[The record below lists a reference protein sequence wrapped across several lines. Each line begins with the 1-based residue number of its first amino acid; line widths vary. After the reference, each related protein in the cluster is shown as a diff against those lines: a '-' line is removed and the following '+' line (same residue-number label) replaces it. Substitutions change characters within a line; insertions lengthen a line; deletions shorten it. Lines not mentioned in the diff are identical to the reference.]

1 MVKKQEVKTAKARAR
16 MIRVSPRK
24 LNLLAES
31 IRGLKAD
38 KAVAQLTFSKKR
50 VAEEAKKV
58 LLSAIANAENNNNM
72 DVDLLVVKEAYV
84 GKAMVMK
91 RFHAGAKGRGNR
103 ILKPFSNMT
112 IVVAER
118 EVAPK
123 AAKATVKAEA
133 PKATAPKKAEA
144 KAAEKTTAPKAKKT
158 TKAKETK

>member
-1 MVKKQEVKTAKARAR
+1 MVKKQEVKTAKAKAR
-16 MIRVSPRK
+16 MIRISPRK

-31 IRGLKAD
+31 IRGLKVG

-58 LLSAIANAENNNNM
+58 LLSAIANAENNHNM
-72 DVDLLVVKEAYV
+72 DADRLVVHEAYV

-91 RFHAGAKGRGNR
+91 RFQAGAKGRGNR

-112 IVVAER
+112 VVVAEQ
-118 EVAPK
+118 E
-123 AAKATVKAEA
+123 
-133 PKATAPKKAEA
+133 TAPK
-144 KAAEKTTAPKAKKT
+144 TAPKAKKT

>member
-1 MVKKQEVKTAKARAR
+1 MVKKQQVKTAKAKAR

-31 IRGLKAD
+31 IRGLKAS

-50 VAEEAKKV
+50 VADEAKKV

-72 DVDLLVVKEAYV
+72 DVDNLVVKEAYV

-112 IVVAER
+112 VVVAEQ
-118 EVAPK
+118 EVAK
-123 AAKATVKAEA
+123 KAEA
-133 PKATAPKKAEA
+133 PKKAAAAKAE
-144 KAAEKTTAPKAKKT
+144 KT

>member
-1 MVKKQEVKTAKARAR
+1 MVKKQEIKTAKAKAR

-31 IRGLKAD
+31 IRGLKAG

-58 LLSAIANAENNNNM
+58 LLSAIANAENNHNM
-72 DVDLLVVKEAYV
+72 DVDRLVVQEAYV

-91 RFHAGAKGRGNR
+91 RFQAGAKGRGNR

-112 IVVAER
+112 VVVAEQA
-118 EVAPK
+118 VAPK
-123 AAKATVKAEA
+123 AAA
-133 PKATAPKKAEA
+133 PKATEQ
-144 KAAEKTTAPKAKKT
+144 KAAAPKAKKT
-158 TKAKETK
+158 TKQKETK

>member
-1 MVKKQEVKTAKARAR
+1 MLKKQEVKTAKAKAR

-31 IRGLKAD
+31 IRGLKAG

-72 DVDLLVVKEAYV
+72 DVDRLVVKEAYV

-112 IVVAER
+112 VVVAEQ
-118 EVAPK
+118 EAAP
-123 AAKATVKAEA
+123 
-133 PKATAPKKAEA
+133 KAEA
-144 KAAEKTTAPKAKKT
+144 KKAETPKAKKT
-158 TKAKETK
+158 TKQKETK

>member
-1 MVKKQEVKTAKARAR
+1 MVKKQEVKTAKAKAR

-31 IRGLKAD
+31 IRGLKAG

-72 DVDLLVVKEAYV
+72 DVDRLVVKEAYV

-112 IVVAER
+112 VVVAEQ
-118 EVAPK
+118 EAAP
-123 AAKATVKAEA
+123 
-133 PKATAPKKAEA
+133 KAEA
-144 KAAEKTTAPKAKKT
+144 KKAEAPKAKKT
-158 TKAKETK
+158 TKQKETK

>member
-1 MVKKQEVKTAKARAR
+1 MVKKEQVKTAQAKAR

-50 VAEEAKKV
+50 VAEEVKKL
-58 LLSAIANAENNNNM
+58 LLSAIANAENNHNM
-72 DVDLLVVKEAYV
+72 DVDRLVVREAYV

-91 RFHAGAKGRGNR
+91 RFQAGAKGRGNR

-112 IVVAER
+112 IVVAEK
-118 EVAPK
+118 EI
-123 AAKATVKAEA
+123 
-133 PKATAPKKAEA
+133 EA
-144 KAAEKTTAPKAKKT
+144 KTTKPVKKT
-158 TKAKETK
+158 TKKEETK

>member
-1 MVKKQEVKTAKARAR
+1 MVKKEQVKTAQAKAR

-50 VAEEAKKV
+50 VAEEAKKL
-58 LLSAIANAENNNNM
+58 LLSAIANAENNHNM
-72 DVDLLVVKEAYV
+72 DVDRLVVREAYV

-91 RFHAGAKGRGNR
+91 RFQAGAKGRGNR

-112 IVVAER
+112 IVVAEK
-118 EVAPK
+118 EIE
-123 AAKATVKAEA
+123 AKATKPV
-133 PKATAPKKAEA
+133 
-144 KAAEKTTAPKAKKT
+144 KKT
-158 TKAKETK
+158 TKKEETK

>member
-1 MVKKQEVKTAKARAR
+1 MVTKKTVKTAQAKAR

-31 IRGLKAD
+31 IRGLKAS

-72 DVDLLVVKEAYV
+72 DVDCLVVKEAFV

-91 RFHAGAKGRGNR
+91 RFHAAAKGRGNR

-112 IVVAER
+112 VIVAE
-118 EVAPK
+118 EQVAPK
-123 AAKATVKAEA
+123 AAKKSAT
-133 PKATAPKKAEA
+133 
-144 KAAEKTTAPKAKKT
+144 KAKTT

>member
-1 MVKKQEVKTAKARAR
+1 MVKKQETKTAKAKAR

-31 IRGLKAD
+31 IRGLKAG

-58 LLSAIANAENNNNM
+58 LLSAIANAENNHNM
-72 DVDLLVVKEAYV
+72 DVDRLVVKEAYV

-91 RFHAGAKGRGNR
+91 RFQSGAKGRANR
-103 ILKPFSNMT
+103 IIKPFSNMT
-112 IVVAER
+112 VVVAEQ

-123 AAKATVKAEA
+123 AAA
-133 PKATAPKKAEA
+133 PKAA
-144 KAAEKTTAPKAKKT
+144 APKAKKAT
-158 TKAKETK
+158 IEKETK

>member
-31 IRGLKAD
+31 IRGLKAG

-72 DVDLLVVKEAYV
+72 DVDRLVVKEAYV

-112 IVVAER
+112 VVVAEQ

-123 AAKATVKAEA
+123 AEA
-133 PKATAPKKAEA
+133 KKAE
-144 KAAEKTTAPKAKKT
+144 APKAKKT